1 MALGP
6 FNRACGS
13 VGARAVKN
21 RPQTTRP
28 GSEGRWPGLM
38 APEAEAEAEGETA
51 NRIPSQPP
59 SRTEPSGCSSVADAA
74 TPVRVIFRS
83 PVVTRSAYI

>member
-1 MALGP
+1 
-6 FNRACGS
+6 
-13 VGARAVKN
+13 
-21 RPQTTRP
+21 
-28 GSEGRWPGLM
+28 M

-59 SRTEPSGCSSVADAA
+59 SRTEPSGCSSVTVAA
-74 TPVRVIFRS
+74 TPVRVIFRT